1 MTTRG
6 AGAVTIKRPSEI
18 ERMAA
23 AGAILIDILEVLRT
37 EIRPGVTTGDLDRIA
52 SRMIA
57 DAGAEPSFLGYGSN
71 PPFPGVI
78 CASINDEVVHGIP
91 SPRRRLADGDV
102 VSIDIGCIVD
112 GWHADCARTW
122 TVGRVP
128 REVVDLVDATRR
140 GMEAGIAAARAGNR
154 LGDVGHAIESVANE
168 RGYGIVRP
176 FVGHGIGRAMHED
189 PQVPNYGRAGTGL
202 AIETGHVLRDR
213 ADVHPRCRRRLCR
226 RRRVD
231 RPDRRRVPRGPLR
244 EHDRGHAGWP
254 PAPHGS
260 SLRRLVPEADS
271 DVYSPF
277 AGRPERRP
285 FRVSIPTRMSTS

>member
-1 MTTRG
+1 MRS
-6 AGAVTIKRPSEI
+6 ASAVTIKRPAEVD
-18 ERMAA
+18 RMAD
-23 AGAILIDILEVLRT
+23 AGAILADILDILRA
-37 EIRPGVTTGDLDRIA
+37 EIRPGVSTADLDRIA
-52 SRMIA
+52 ARMIA

-102 VSIDIGCIVD
+102 VTIDIGCIVD

-128 REVVDLVDATRR
+128 REVLDLTDTTRR

-154 LGDVGHAIESVANE
+154 LGDVGHAIESVAHE

-189 PQVPNYGRAGTGL
+189 PQVPNYGRPGTGL
-202 AIETGHVLRDR
+202 AIE
-213 ADVHPRCRRRLCR
+213 
-226 RRRVD
+226 
-231 RPDRRRVPRGPLR
+231 
-244 EHDRGHAGWP
+244 AGMCFAIEP
-254 PAPHGS
+254 MFTLGAG
-260 SLRRLVPEADS
+260 
-271 DVYSPF
+271 DVYVADDRWTVRTTDGSLAAHF
-277 AGRPERRP
+277 ENTIAVTENGARILTERA
-285 FRVSIPTRMSTS
+285 